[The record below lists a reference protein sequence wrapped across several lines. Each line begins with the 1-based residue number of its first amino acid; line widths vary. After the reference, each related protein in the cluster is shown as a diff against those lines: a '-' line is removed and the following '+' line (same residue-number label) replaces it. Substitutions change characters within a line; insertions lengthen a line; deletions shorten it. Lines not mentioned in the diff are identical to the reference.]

1 MPCTQAALCK
11 IPKHSICLKGD
22 EQCSLSIVFAVS
34 ATKSLESSNS
44 RPSCSRRSLPPRA
57 GPHWVRPHRADHCHS
72 GQADLQLSR
81 EVRSFNPQAVQ
92 SAMEI
97 GDPAADPPVGIR
109 PLHIGETSPTFVDTR
124 NHLYDQGGSGK
135 APSRQSQSSCG
146 IRLPRK
152 SPNS

>member
-1 MPCTQAALCK
+1 M
-11 IPKHSICLKGD
+11 
-22 EQCSLSIVFAVS
+22 SIVFAVS

-109 PLHIGETSPTFVDTR
+109 PLHIGETSLHSSTPAIISMIRVDQVK
-124 NHLYDQGGSGK
+124 HHQGKASPPVGSGCQGSLQILEVK
-135 APSRQSQSSCG
+135 TM
-146 IRLPRK
+146 
-152 SPNS
+152 

>member
-1 MPCTQAALCK
+1 MIDLVITHLTHPWGPPGTLETLGDPWRPLATMPENGQN
-11 IPKHSICLKGD
+11 D
-22 EQCSLSIVFAVS
+22 Q
-34 ATKSLESSNS
+34 ND
-44 RPSCSRRSLPPRA
+44 RA
-57 GPHWVRPHRADHCHS
+57 GPHWDRSYRADHCHS

-124 NHLYDQGGSGK
+124 DHLYDQGGSGK